1 MIPGRLRQED
11 EANET
16 SMSYIVRTCLKK
28 EEMGGRIFAIPF
40 YSYKDLKESGVKI
53 KIRN

>member
-1 MIPGRLRQED
+1 VDFCEFQDRQIC
-11 EANET
+11 
-16 SMSYIVRTCLKK
+16 IVRTCLKK